1 MILRA
6 IVAGWLWL
14 GAACGAATAA
24 SVPPPTEPTLI
35 VGSKRFTESYVLGE
49 LLAEQARRDGLRA
62 EHRAG
67 LGTTGIVAAALSSG
81 AIDVYV
87 EYTGTIARD
96 LLGLPDTQPT
106 PPLTELNR
114 RLAGRGLAASVPL
127 GFNNGY
133 AVAMRCERAAALGV
147 RRIGDLATQPALR
160 LAFTQEFLALPA
172 GWPGL
177 ARAYGLPH
185 APAGIEHGLAYGAL
199 AAGRIDAKEVYT
211 TDARIKRDGL
221 CVLEDDRRFFP
232 RYDAVLLHRADF
244 GAKRPRAAAALARL
258 AGRIDEATM
267 IRLNDA
273 VETAGVSFGDAARWF
288 LDGGLAGV
296 AATTAPAPSTP
307 STSSTSSASTDSTG
321 SAARTAPEASVAPTA
336 RRSLASALFAEDMW
350 LLTAQHLALVGVS
363 VAAGVLVGVPI
374 GVAAWR
380 FPRAGGALLAVV
392 GIVQTVPS
400 LALLALLI
408 AAMGRI
414 GTAPAMVA
422 LSLYALL
429 PIVRN
434 TQAGLAGV
442 SPGLREAA
450 AALGLTRRQALT
462 EIELPLALPMIVAG
476 VSTAAVINV
485 GTATIAAFV
494 GAGGYGARI
503 VQGLAL
509 NDATLLLAGAL
520 PSAALA
526 LLVQAGFRWLGGRR
540 VLSPQPPRYATR

>member
-1 MILRA
+1 MIVRA
-6 IVAGWLWL
+6 LLAVVLLAGA
-14 GAACGAATAA
+14 GFAATAA
-24 SVPPPTEPTLI
+24 DATLWREPALT

-49 LLAEQARRDGLRA
+49 LLAEQARRAGLRA

-96 LLGLPDTQPT
+96 LLGLPDDAPT
-106 PPLTELNR
+106 PPLAELNR
-114 RLAGRGLAASVPL
+114 RLAARGLAASTPL

-147 RRIGDLATQPALR
+147 RRIGDLATHPGLR
-160 LAFTQEFLALPA
+160 LAFTQEFLALPS
-172 GWPGL
+172 GWLGL
-177 ARAYGLPH
+177 ARAYGLPQ
-185 APAGIEHGLAYGAL
+185 APVGIEHGLAYGAL

-211 TDARIKRDGL
+211 TDARIARDGL
-221 CVLEDDRRFFP
+221 CILEDDRGFFP

-244 GAKRPRAAAALARL
+244 AATRPSAAAALAML
-258 AGRIDEATM
+258 AGRIDEAAM
-267 IRLNDA
+267 IRMNDA
-273 VETAGVSFGDAARWF
+273 VETSKVSFGAAARAF
-288 LDGGLAGV
+288 LDAGTGTGTG
-296 AATTAPAPSTP
+296 AAVDATPLAPA
-307 STSSTSSASTDSTG
+307 AS
-321 SAARTAPEASVAPTA
+321 
-336 RRSLASALFAEDMW
+336 RSLASALFADDTW
-350 LLTAQHLALVGVS
+350 SLTAQHLALVGVS
-363 VAAGVLVGVPI
+363 LAAGVLVGVPL
-374 GVAAWR
+374 GVMAWLW
-380 FPRAGGALLAVV
+380 PRAGGTLLGVV
-392 GIVQTVPS
+392 GVVQTVPS

-414 GTAPAMVA
+414 GTAPAMAA
-422 LSLYALL
+422 LFLYALL
-429 PIVRN
+429 PIVSN

-442 SPGLREAA
+442 SPGLRDAA
-450 AALGLTRRQALT
+450 RAIGLTRRQALA
-462 EIELPLALPMIVAG
+462 EVELPLAMPMILAG

-509 NDATLLLAGAL
+509 NDSTLLLAGAL

-526 LLVQAGFRWLGGRR
+526 LLVQAGFGVLVARSGRR
-540 VLSPQPPRYATR
+540 DRVALQRPRHATR

>member
-1 MILRA
+1 MMVRA
-6 IVAGWLWL
+6 APAALVAWLWIVAAPGLAV
-14 GAACGAATAA
+14 AAAEA
-24 SVPPPTEPTLI
+24 EPTLV

-49 LLAEQARRDGLRA
+49 LLAEQARRAGLRA

-96 LLGLPDTQPT
+96 LLGLADDAPT
-106 PPLTELNR
+106 PPLAELNG
-114 RLAGRGLAASVPL
+114 RLAARGLATSTPL

-147 RRIGDLATQPALR
+147 RRIGDLAAQPDLR
-160 LAFTQEFLALPA
+160 LAFTQEFLALRS

-177 ARAYGLPH
+177 ARAYGLPQS
-185 APAGIEHGLAYGAL
+185 PTGIEHGLAYGAL

-211 TDARIKRDGL
+211 TDARIARDGL
-221 CVLEDDRRFFP
+221 CILEDDQGFFP

-244 GAKRPRAAAALARL
+244 AATRPRAAAALARL
-258 AGRIDEATM
+258 AGRIDEAAM
-267 IRLNDA
+267 IRMNDA
-273 VETAGVSFGDAARWF
+273 VEGSKLSFAAAAHAFLDAGAGARGPAGAGAGVGARASVDAAASPPAALAPVARR
-288 LDGGLAGV
+288 GLA
-296 AATTAPAPSTP
+296 AT
-307 STSSTSSASTDSTG
+307 
-321 SAARTAPEASVAPTA
+321 
-336 RRSLASALFAEDMW
+336 LFADDFW
-350 LLTAQHLALVGVS
+350 PLTMQHLALVGVS
-363 VAAGVLVGVPI
+363 LAAGVLVGVPL
-374 GVAAWR
+374 GVIAWAR
-380 FPRAGGALLAVV
+380 PRAGGVLLAGVAM
-392 GIVQTVPS
+392 VQTVPS

-414 GTAPAMVA
+414 GTTPAMVA
-422 LSLYALL
+422 LFLYALL

-442 SPGLREAA
+442 SPGLRAA
-450 AALGLTRRQALT
+450 ARAIGLTKRQALI
-462 EIELPLALPMIVAG
+462 EVELPLALPMILAG

-509 NDATLLLAGAL
+509 NDSTLLLAGAL

-526 LLVQAGFRWLGGRR
+526 LLVQAGFGALSAR
-540 VLSPQPPRYATR
+540 VARVAPVAR